1 MKIKYVTKAHQ
12 AFVNVGNGPHLCDVS
27 DDFLLN
33 QSVRRGEITDEDLGL
48 LGVESLDFFL
58 RTNVLAGEF
67 LPLRDLEGPPAG
79 QGSETEISMIIS

>member
-1 MKIKYVTKAHQ
+1 MTTAHQ

-33 QSVRRGEITDEDLGL
+33 QSVRRREITDEDLGL
-48 LGVESLDFFL
+48 LGIQSFDFL
-58 RTNVLAGEF
+58 LGTNVLAGEF
-67 LPLRDLEGPPAG
+67 LPLGDLEGSPAR